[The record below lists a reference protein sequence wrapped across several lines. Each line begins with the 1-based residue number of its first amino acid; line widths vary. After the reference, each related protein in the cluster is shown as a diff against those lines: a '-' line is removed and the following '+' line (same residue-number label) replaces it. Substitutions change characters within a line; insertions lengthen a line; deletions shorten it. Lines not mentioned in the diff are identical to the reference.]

1 MRVRKG
7 LILLAALSGCV
18 AGAPVQTAASPTHAR
33 EVVINNYAFHPMLLR
48 VPVGTTVQWVNRDI
62 ASHTVTGRSS
72 SDEPFDSGQM
82 AHDQVFTH
90 TFPAPGTYAYMC
102 VPHSGMQGTIIVE

>member
-18 AGAPVQTAASPTHAR
+18 ARAPLPATPGLTHAR

-48 VPVGTTVQWVNRDI
+48 VPAGTTVRWVNRDI

-72 SDEPFDSGQM
+72 SDEPFDSGLM
-82 AHDQVFTH
+82 THDQVFAH
-90 TFPAPGTYAYMC
+90 TFPAPGTYAYLC
-102 VPHSGMQGTIIVE
+102 VPHSGMQGTIIVQ